1 MKRIVNVFL
10 SFVIIMS
17 ILIVPSYAD
26 VLDNH
31 VAQLHPAE
39 SLEINCSGSNSGVVS
54 LNDTSHSTFTIWV
67 SFSGYYRKQTSTSLP
82 YYYNITATRTG
93 YNTITGVGTPFI
105 SSTSYYVSNGKV
117 WCTLTIS
124 NNLGTGTV
132 DMSVCD
138 YH

>member
-1 MKRIVNVFL
+1 MKRILNVFL

-17 ILIVPSYAD
+17 FLIVPTYAD
-26 VLDNH
+26 GFDTPVDPIDPEEY
-31 VAQLHPAE
+31 V
-39 SLEINCSGSNSGVVS
+39 EINCSGSNSGVVS